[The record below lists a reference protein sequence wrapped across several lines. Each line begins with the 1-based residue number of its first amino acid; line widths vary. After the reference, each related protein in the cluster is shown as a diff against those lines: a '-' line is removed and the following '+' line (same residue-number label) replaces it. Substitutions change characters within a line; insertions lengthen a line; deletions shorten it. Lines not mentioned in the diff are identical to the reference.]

1 MLFTETTMLSFGGA
15 YAVVPWALD
24 ESVSRGWIAPA
35 ERFDALAMGE
45 ATPGPL
51 ILVVTFLGFLAGY
64 RDDLQPSAASG
75 LTGAG
80 IATWFAFLPSFAM
93 ILALA
98 PFVGKVRASSRLGN
112 ALATV
117 GSVIVGAI
125 VLLGLHLAEAAFLP
139 SSQLDPVALLVA
151 IMAGIALLS
160 GRLSAPIVVGLA
172 AVVGVVRVLL
182 G

>member
-1 MLFTETTMLSFGGA
+1 
-15 YAVVPWALD
+15 
-24 ESVSRGWIAPA
+24 
-35 ERFDALAMGE
+35 MGE

-64 RDDLQPSAASG
+64 RDDLQSSAASG

-98 PFVGKVRASSRLGN
+98 
-112 ALATV
+112 LATV

-125 VLLGLHLAEAAFLP
+125 VLLGLRLAEAAFLP
-139 SSQLDPVALLVA
+139 NSQLDPVAILVT
-151 IMAGIALLS
+151 ITAGIALLS
-160 GRLSAPIVVGLA
+160 GRLAASIVVGLA
-172 AVVGVVRVLL
+172 AVVGVVRMLL

>member
-1 MLFTETTMLSFGGA
+1 
-15 YAVVPWALD
+15 
-24 ESVSRGWIAPA
+24 
-35 ERFDALAMGE
+35 
-45 ATPGPL
+45 
-51 ILVVTFLGFLAGY
+51 
-64 RDDLQPSAASG
+64 
-75 LTGAG
+75 
-80 IATWFAFLPSFAM
+80 M

-98 PFVGKVRASSRLGN
+98 PFVGKVRASPRLGN

-117 GSVIVGAI
+117 GCVIVSAI

-151 IMAGIALLS
+151 ITAGIALLS

-172 AVVGVVRVLL
+172 AVVGVVRMLL